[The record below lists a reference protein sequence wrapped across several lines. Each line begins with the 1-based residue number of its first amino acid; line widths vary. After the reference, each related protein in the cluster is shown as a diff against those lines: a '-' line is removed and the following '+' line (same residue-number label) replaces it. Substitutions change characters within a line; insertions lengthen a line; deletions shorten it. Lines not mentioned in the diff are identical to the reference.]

1 MSYKIV
7 ELHRDKGYTFL
18 IGTKERTSRN
28 RERIERALAGVWGE
42 LFPQTPDSDS
52 LVPPYGFELV
62 PDSVEIDGLPTLP
75 GFERGKT
82 YLVFV
87 LAKSETAVSEEEENE
102 TARGILRAIGS
113 SLGDSS
119 VRPKV
124 GVMML
129 YKCSVSIMENDAVRP
144 WLAWETPEEFVR
156 GNFRAVRNPR
166 TNNWEYQDPPPRK
179 FWE

>member
-1 MSYKIV
+1 MSYKVI
-7 ELHRDKGYTFL
+7 ELKRDKGYTFL

-28 RERIERALAGVWGE
+28 RKRIGRALAGVWGE
-42 LFPQTPDSDS
+42 LFPKPEPASDS
-52 LVPPYGFELV
+52 LIPPYGFELV
-62 PDSVEIDGLPTLP
+62 PDLAEIDGLPTLP
-75 GFERGKT
+75 GLERGKT

-87 LAKSETAVSEEEENE
+87 LAKSETAVSEEEESE

-113 SLGDSS
+113 TLGDSS

-129 YKCSVSIMENDAVRP
+129 YNCSVSVMENDAVRP
-144 WLAWETPEEFVR
+144 WSTGDSPEEFVR

-166 TNNWEYQDPPPRK
+166 VN
-179 FWE
+179 

>member
-7 ELHRDKGYTFL
+7 ELHRNKGYTFL
-18 IGTKERTSRN
+18 IGTRERTSRN

-42 LFPQTPDSDS
+42 LFAEPDPDSDS
-52 LVPPYGFELV
+52 LIPPYGFELV
-62 PDSVEIDGLPTLP
+62 PDSAELDGLPTLP
-75 GFERGKT
+75 GLERGKT

-113 SLGDSS
+113 SLGDHAG
-119 VRPKV
+119 RPKV

-129 YKCSVSIMENDAVRP
+129 YNCSVSIMENDAVRP
-144 WLAWETPEEFVR
+144 WSTWDTAEEFVR
-156 GNFRAVRNPR
+156 ANVRTTRNPWR
-166 TNNWEYQDPPPRK
+166 
-179 FWE
+179 